1 MGGACVNT
9 MGSYYCSC
17 PPPLVLD
24 DTQRTCVNSSHI
36 TVGEFH
42 WFAMLL

>member
-17 PPPLVLD
+17 APPLVLD
-24 DTQRTCVNSSHI
+24 DAQRACVNSSHLV
-36 TVGEFH
+36 VGESGS
-42 WFAMLL
+42 W